1 VNPRS
6 MTFHMD
12 VKVEKVLEEG
22 VYDAVLENVVDKD
35 TKNGE
40 RLMWTFRMGTLSK
53 TSTVIK

>member
-1 VNPRS
+1 